1 VNSRACSRPATLV
14 EAGEAHL
21 RHPASRGEMLTRRVL
36 DVSVG
41 DCALQLPTDATP
53 IRPGMS
59 IDGVRLELDADMLLV
74 APLVVQHV
82 SGGFGSTTRVS
93 RLDCSLARLDGTSQ
107 RALQRH
113 IDLAQRRKKFCCWG
127 DPDTNNCRKHHNGSS
142 QASAKMKSITA
153 CAVRGHRN
161 LS

>member
-1 VNSRACSRPATLV
+1 VNSRACSRHATLV

-41 DCALQLPTDATP
+41 DC
-53 IRPGMS
+53 
-59 IDGVRLELDADMLLV
+59 
-74 APLVVQHV
+74 
-82 SGGFGSTTRVS
+82 
-93 RLDCSLARLDGTSQ
+93 
-107 RALQRH
+107 ALQRH